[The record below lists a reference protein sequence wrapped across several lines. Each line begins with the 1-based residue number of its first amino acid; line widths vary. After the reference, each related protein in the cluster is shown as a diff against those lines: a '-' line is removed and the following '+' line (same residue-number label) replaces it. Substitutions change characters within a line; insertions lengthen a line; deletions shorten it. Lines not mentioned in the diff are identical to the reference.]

1 MRKTVEGLTPYRPGI
16 SYLVIGGFQGSLAH
30 YNIWDKDVGFGSPL
44 RDLGRSLIT
53 GNVVPWP
60 EVQVWRSG
68 IVTKKKSSFC
78 KLSGKECKYI
88 QGGHHWNAVR

>member
-1 MRKTVEGLTPYRPGI
+1 MRKTVEDLTPYRPGI
-16 SYLVIGGFQGSLAH
+16 CYLVIGGFQGSLTH

-44 RDLGRSLIT
+44 RELGRSLIT

-68 IVTKKKSSFC
+68 IVTKKSSIC

-88 QGGHHWNAVR
+88 QGGHHLNAVS